1 MVQGRLVQE
10 LKLELEVE
18 RHRVEM
24 QAAEAAQ
31 RLRLSKEAA
40 QAARADAARL
50 KQEQHEDARMMEV
63 GLPSP
68 FVPISQI
75 DRKPHIF

>member
-10 LKLELEVE
+10 LKLELE
-18 RHRVEM
+18 
-24 QAAEAAQ
+24 AEAAQ
-31 RLRLSKEAA
+31 RLRLSEEAA

-50 KQEQHEDARMMEV
+50 KQEQHEDACMMEV